1 MKHNGIKENERND
14 RSGTECRTDENEEEK
29 KLEEAFKLM
38 LKSQVDNVSDGLID
52 DAIKWWKMKNNEN
65 NITMS
70 PDEAE
75 FIELLMK
82 HPELHDKLKEIL
94 S

>member
-1 MKHNGIKENERND
+1 MKGHWQF
-14 RSGTECRTDENEEEK
+14 K
-29 KLEEAFKLM
+29 KLGYNL
-38 LKSQVDNVSDGLID
+38 LVVDETPLFMEI
-52 DAIKWWKMKNNEN
+52 WWKMKNNEN

>member
-1 MKHNGIKENERND
+1 MFME
-14 RSGTECRTDENEEEK
+14 
-29 KLEEAFKLM
+29 
-38 LKSQVDNVSDGLID
+38 
-52 DAIKWWKMKNNEN
+52 KWWKMKDIEN
-65 NITMS
+65 NITIP

>member
-1 MKHNGIKENERND
+1 MKE
-14 RSGTECRTDENEEEK
+14 T
-29 KLEEAFKLM
+29 
-38 LKSQVDNVSDGLID
+38 
-52 DAIKWWKMKNNEN
+52 EN
-65 NITMS
+65 NITIP